1 FQQRQRNFNRGGL
14 RIWQFRPAI
23 FRVGLNGRFI
33 FGERQFKAYIRIQVA
48 VWHVMHDLAY
58 SPAAG
63 PIWRLELSLRQS
75 FDRRAQLRGGA
86 GNVAQRRLLL
96 FLGEWPVVV
105 KFADGIAQI
114 CHRFS
119 GQRFGLQ
126 DEPGRIRGSKSLMCT
141 SRPKAYTGASPLT
154 TTPSTRSRPT
164 PSPPASNFDSPG
176 PRFGASKDS
185 SRLNSHCCEV

>member
-1 FQQRQRNFNRGGL
+1 MRTFL
-14 RIWQFRPAI
+14 
-23 FRVGLNGRFI
+23 
-33 FGERQFKAYIRIQVA
+33 GEGS
-48 VWHVMHDLAY
+48 DLAY

-105 KFADGIAQI
+105 KFADGKAQI

-119 GQRFGLQ
+119 GQRLDYKMNRAGCAVQNHLCVLQ
-126 DEPGRIRGSKSLMCT
+126 
-141 SRPKAYTGASPLT
+141 RPKAYAGSLSVNYYP
-154 TTPSTRSRPT
+154 
-164 PSPPASNFDSPG
+164 
-176 PRFGASKDS
+176 
-185 SRLNSHCCEV
+185 